1 MRVIELSNHPGD
13 MLHDLSLRRH
23 AGQRRAQARYED
35 ALIQHQARVQTIRV
49 QRDRARRNRHWLT
62 WLRLILAVWA
72 ENRRKPPKP
81 AGSQRNDT
89 DTEEK
94 IRAGIAGEQLVATEL
109 GRALD
114 DDWTLLRGYRN
125 RRGEIDHLLLGPK
138 GLFAIE
144 VKVTGRPPP
153 PPHRPRRHLD
163 QLRAEPGPR
172 LSGRAR
178 RAAPRR
184 GRTPDPPRPRLQRA
198 PPPVA
203 WGTVTNGHPLRLYN
217 SLGRAVADFVPSGD
231 VTGMYSCGP
240 TVYAYQH
247 LGNMRAYVFADT
259 VRRALRWKG
268 IKVRHV
274 VNITDVGHAVSDADT
289 GEDKME
295 VAVARERR
303 SVLEIAEFYTRV
315 FFEDLNALNVLP
327 AAEYPRASAY
337 VPQMIEFAAALEN
350 KGYTYRLPSGLYFDT
365 ARDPR
370 YGELARLHA
379 EGQREAAR
387 VEHVAGRRN
396 KTDFALWRTEE
407 PGRRRVLRWDSPWG
421 WGTPG
426 WHLECSVMSIA
437 LLGPHFDI
445 HTGGIDHRELH
456 HVNEIAQSEAFLADG
471 LPWVRY
477 WLHNEFLQLGGAK
490 MAKSAGGAPRLA
502 DLTEAGYHPAAFR
515 LFLLGGHYRSQLDFT
530 TAAIDAAQA
539 TLRRLTARVQPLRP
553 LPALETLS
561 EASTITDRAAAAAL
575 DLIDAAISA
584 DFNTPKLL
592 AAFSGA
598 LRDPEITPD
607 GLRTV
612 TAAADALL
620 GLGLATLDPADLDQ
634 RAAAPDLTEDER
646 HDIDQLVADRTQ
658 ARKER
663 DWARADQIRAE
674 LDARGV
680 HVTDTPEGPAWQLR

>member
-1 MRVIELSNHPGD
+1 
-13 MLHDLSLRRH
+13 
-23 AGQRRAQARYED
+23 
-35 ALIQHQARVQTIRV
+35 
-49 QRDRARRNRHWLT
+49 
-62 WLRLILAVWA
+62 
-72 ENRRKPPKP
+72 
-81 AGSQRNDT
+81 
-89 DTEEK
+89 
-94 IRAGIAGEQLVATEL
+94 
-109 GRALD
+109 
-114 DDWTLLRGYRN
+114 
-125 RRGEIDHLLLGPK
+125 
-138 GLFAIE
+138 
-144 VKVTGRPPP
+144 
-153 PPHRPRRHLD
+153 
-163 QLRAEPGPR
+163 
-172 LSGRAR
+172 
-178 RAAPRR
+178 
-184 GRTPDPPRPRLQRA
+184 
-198 PPPVA
+198 
-203 WGTVTNGHPLRLYN
+203 VTNGHQLRLYN
-217 SLGRAVADFVPSGD
+217 SLGRRVEDFIPSGD

-240 TVYAYQH
+240 TVYAYPH

-268 IKVRHV
+268 VRVRHV

-295 VAVARERR
+295 VAAARERR
-303 SVLEIAEFYTRV
+303 SVLEIAEFYTRA
-315 FFEDLNALNVLP
+315 FFDDLAALNILP
-327 AAEYPRASAY
+327 ADQYPRASAY
-337 VPQMIEFAAALEN
+337 VPQMIEFAATLQAR
-350 KGYTYRLPSGLYFDT
+350 GYTYQLPSGLYFDT
-365 ARDPR
+365 AKDPR
-370 YGELARLHA
+370 YGELAQLHA

-387 VEHVAGRRN
+387 VEQVEGRRR

-530 TAAIDAAQA
+530 TAAMDAAQA
-539 TLRRLTARVQPLRP
+539 TLRRLAARIHSLRPLRP
-553 LPALETLS
+553 IETLA
-561 EASTITDRAAAAAL
+561 EASTIAQAGPDDRAAARAL

-592 AAFSGA
+592 AAFQDA

-612 TAAADALL
+612 AAAADALL
-620 GLGLATLDPADLDQ
+620 GLGLATLDPADLEDR
-634 RAAAPDLTEDER
+634 RAIEDLAEEER
-646 HDIDQLVADRTQ
+646 DAIERLVADRTQ
-658 ARKER
+658 AREER

-680 HVTDTPEGPAWQLR
+680 QVTDTAEGPAWQLR

>member
-1 MRVIELSNHPGD
+1 
-13 MLHDLSLRRH
+13 
-23 AGQRRAQARYED
+23 
-35 ALIQHQARVQTIRV
+35 
-49 QRDRARRNRHWLT
+49 
-62 WLRLILAVWA
+62 
-72 ENRRKPPKP
+72 
-81 AGSQRNDT
+81 
-89 DTEEK
+89 
-94 IRAGIAGEQLVATEL
+94 
-109 GRALD
+109 
-114 DDWTLLRGYRN
+114 
-125 RRGEIDHLLLGPK
+125 
-138 GLFAIE
+138 
-144 VKVTGRPPP
+144 
-153 PPHRPRRHLD
+153 
-163 QLRAEPGPR
+163 
-172 LSGRAR
+172 
-178 RAAPRR
+178 
-184 GRTPDPPRPRLQRA
+184 
-198 PPPVA
+198 
-203 WGTVTNGHPLRLYN
+203 VTNGHQLRLYN
-217 SLGRAVADFVPSGD
+217 SLGRRVEDFIPSGD

-240 TVYAYQH
+240 TVYAYPH

-268 IKVRHV
+268 VRVRHV

-295 VAVARERR
+295 VAAARERR
-303 SVLEIAEFYTRV
+303 SVLEIAEFYTRA
-315 FFEDLNALNVLP
+315 FFDDLAALNILP
-327 AAEYPRASAY
+327 ADQYPRASAY
-337 VPQMIEFAAALEN
+337 VPQMIEFAATLQAR
-350 KGYTYRLPSGLYFDT
+350 GHTYQLPSGLYFDT
-365 ARDPR
+365 AKDPR
-370 YGELARLHA
+370 YGELAQLHA

-387 VEHVAGRRN
+387 VEQVEGRRR

-471 LPWVRY
+471 KPWVRY
-477 WLHNEFLQLGGAK
+477 WLHNEFLQLGAAK

-530 TAAIDAAQA
+530 PAAIDAAQS
-539 TLRRLTARVQPLRP
+539 TLRRLVARIQPLRP
-553 LPALETLS
+553 LPPIESLAAATP
-561 EASTITDRAAAAAL
+561 DDPAAAAAL

-584 DFNTPKLL
+584 DFNTPKIL
-592 AAFSGA
+592 AALQDA
-598 LRDPEITPD
+598 LRDPGITPP

-620 GLGLATLDPADLDQ
+620 GLGLAILDPAELEGR
-634 RAAAPDLTEDER
+634 RAVEDLTEAEG
-646 HDIDQLVADRTQ
+646 HAIEQLVAARTQ

-663 DWARADQIRAE
+663 DWPRADQLRAE

-680 HVTDTPEGPAWQLR
+680 QVTDTPEGPTWQLR

>member
-1 MRVIELSNHPGD
+1 
-13 MLHDLSLRRH
+13 
-23 AGQRRAQARYED
+23 
-35 ALIQHQARVQTIRV
+35 
-49 QRDRARRNRHWLT
+49 
-62 WLRLILAVWA
+62 
-72 ENRRKPPKP
+72 
-81 AGSQRNDT
+81 
-89 DTEEK
+89 
-94 IRAGIAGEQLVATEL
+94 
-109 GRALD
+109 
-114 DDWTLLRGYRN
+114 
-125 RRGEIDHLLLGPK
+125 
-138 GLFAIE
+138 
-144 VKVTGRPPP
+144 
-153 PPHRPRRHLD
+153 
-163 QLRAEPGPR
+163 
-172 LSGRAR
+172 
-178 RAAPRR
+178 
-184 GRTPDPPRPRLQRA
+184 
-198 PPPVA
+198 
-203 WGTVTNGHPLRLYN
+203 VTNGHPLRLYN
-217 SLGRAVADFVPSGD
+217 SLGRAVQDFVPSGD

-268 IKVRHV
+268 INVRHV

-295 VAVARERR
+295 VAAARERR

-315 FFEDLNALNVLP
+315 FFEDLKALNVLP

-337 VPQMIEFAAALEN
+337 VPQMIEFAKTLEERS
-350 KGYTYRLPSGLYFDT
+350 YTYRLPSGLYFDT
-365 ARDPR
+365 ANDPR

-387 VEHVAGRRN
+387 VEQVKGRRN

-530 TAAIDAAQA
+530 TAALDAAQA
-539 TLRRLTARVQPLRP
+539 TLRRLTARAQPLRP

-561 EASTITDRAAAAAL
+561 EASTTEDPAAARAL

-584 DFNTPKLL
+584 DFNTAKLL
-592 AAFSGA
+592 AALQDA
-598 LRDPEITPD
+598 VRDPEITPD

-620 GLGLATLDPADLDQ
+620 GLGVATLDPADLDQ
-634 RAAAPDLTEDER
+634 RAAAADLTEDER

-680 HVTDTPEGPAWQLR
+680 HVTDTPEGPSWQLR